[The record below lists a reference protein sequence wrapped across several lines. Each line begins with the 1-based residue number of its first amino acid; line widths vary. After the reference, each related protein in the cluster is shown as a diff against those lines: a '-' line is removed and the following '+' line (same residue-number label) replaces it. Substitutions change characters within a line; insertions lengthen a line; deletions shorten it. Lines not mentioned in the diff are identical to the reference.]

1 MGNIFAENVV
11 KSACFVD
18 SMEQVG
24 YVFTRRRNT
33 MKARIPM
40 ISESKKKKLRSEIKV
55 EVDKAWKQVEQE
67 KEYDI
72 TRRVLKTIIY
82 VLNTEYGYGI
92 KRISRL
98 FNSFTQMLENSKK
111 DEVYWEHVDKVVIDF
126 LKIPFE
132 RDYTD
137 NGQVISE
144 SKLQEAKNG

>member
-1 MGNIFAENVV
+1 MLSVSFRLEGAFTAKEVYT
-11 KSACFVD
+11 SAYIAAKAVHMQN

-40 ISESKKKKLRSEIKV
+40 ISESKKEKLRSEIKV

-111 DEVYWEHVDKVVIDF
+111 RRG
-126 LKIPFE
+126 LLG
-132 RDYTD
+132 TC
-137 NGQVISE
+137 
-144 SKLQEAKNG
+144 

>member
-1 MGNIFAENVV
+1 
-11 KSACFVD
+11 
-18 SMEQVG
+18 
-24 YVFTRRRNT
+24 

-132 RDYTD
+132 HDYTD

-144 SKLQEAKNG
+144 SRLKEDKNG

>member
-24 YVFTRRRNT
+24 YVFTKRRNT

-67 KEYDI
+67 KE
-72 TRRVLKTIIY
+72 LKPC
-82 VLNTEYGYGI
+82 
-92 KRISRL
+92 
-98 FNSFTQMLENSKK
+98 
-111 DEVYWEHVDKVVIDF
+111 
-126 LKIPFE
+126 PFGNRNME
-132 RDYTD
+132 
-137 NGQVISE
+137 
-144 SKLQEAKNG
+144 QEG